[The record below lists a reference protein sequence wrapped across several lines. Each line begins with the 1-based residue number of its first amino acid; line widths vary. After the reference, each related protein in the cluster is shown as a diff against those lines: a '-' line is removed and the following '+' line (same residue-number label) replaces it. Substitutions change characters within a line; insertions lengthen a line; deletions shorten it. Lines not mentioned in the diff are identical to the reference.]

1 MKKKVLILG
10 SDGLVGREL
19 VEEYSSAEAV
29 ESYDCIAARRSDAD
43 LCELKEIRVLLNKL
57 SPNIVL
63 IAAAKVGGIFAN
75 ASQPVEFLD
84 ENLRISLNVL
94 KASFEQNIE
103 QVLVLGSS
111 CIYPKYAKQP
121 IGEEQLLSGFLE
133 PTNEAYAIAK
143 IAAIKAC
150 QSYNR
155 QYGCDFRAVMPTNLF
170 GINDQF
176 YSDQSHVIP
185 ALISRFI
192 KAKANGSDTVT
203 IWGTGA
209 PLREFMSAKDMAS
222 ACRFI
227 MEMPKKK
234 FNEISS
240 DLSFLNVGSGDE
252 ISIKDLAGLIA
263 KLSKFDGKIEFD
275 ISKPDGTPRKL
286 LCSKR
291 LRSAGWHPKHSLSDG
306 ILEIIEKLNAQ

>member
-1 MKKKVLILG
+1 
-10 SDGLVGREL
+10 
-19 VEEYSSAEAV
+19 
-29 ESYDCIAARRSDAD
+29 
-43 LCELKEIRVLLNKL
+43 
-57 SPNIVL
+57 
-63 IAAAKVGGIFAN
+63 
-75 ASQPVEFLD
+75 
-84 ENLRISLNVL
+84 
-94 KASFEQNIE
+94 
-103 QVLVLGSS
+103 
-111 CIYPKYAKQP
+111 
-121 IGEEQLLSGFLE
+121 
-133 PTNEAYAIAK
+133 
-143 IAAIKAC
+143 
-150 QSYNR
+150 
-155 QYGCDFRAVMPTNLF
+155 MPTNLF